1 MARDNWS
8 SRSTF
13 ILASIGSA
21 VGLGNAWRFPGL
33 AAKHGGGAFLLVYL
47 AALFLLGIPL
57 LAMEIAMGRRINQG
71 VPGTLC
77 TINKKAENIGWI
89 AVSNG
94 LFISVY
100 YAVVFAWVILMFFLS
115 FKFAGFTGAED
126 GIEQASGLWLETIK
140 TTGTTSGYG
149 TISFPVLGCLIL
161 AWGSCYYC
169 IRNGSQSVG
178 KVVKYTVSLPVICLI
193 ILAIRGIT
201 MPGAGEGI
209 AKLFIPDWTAL
220 SDSALWV
227 DAIGQVF
234 YSLSVAMAIMFAY
247 GSYLKKGTNVAV
259 DTVIIALAD
268 MLISVL
274 AAIVMFST
282 MAGTGMLDNMTA
294 SGISTAF
301 IVYPQAIVNLTNS
314 PVLNAIFAFVFYFC
328 LITLAID
335 SLFSIVEGTT
345 TAISDKF
352 KINKKKTT
360 IIMCVIEF
368 VIGIFFCTGAG
379 LAWLDIVDNFI
390 NSYTLVLTGILE
402 AVAVGWFFKT
412 GKVLEEINRNADGFK
427 MPVGWFYIS
436 IKVITPVVL
445 SLLFIWN
452 IVSLFKNG
460 GIYGAADGYSLSANI
475 IGGWLIIALSVFS
488 GAIVKLI
495 VLHMKKKGYR
505 EDDRTWDDHQGSEET
520 T

>member
-1 MARDNWS
+1 MERDNWS

-13 ILASIGSA
+13 ILAAVGSA

-47 AALFLLGIPL
+47 IALFLLGIPL
-57 LAMEIAMGRRINQG
+57 LAMEISMGRRIHQG
-71 VPGTLC
+71 VPGTLR
-77 TINKKAENIGWI
+77 TINKKAEHIGWI

-115 FKFAGFTGAED
+115 YKFAGFTEAED
-126 GIEQASGLWLETIK
+126 GIAQASSLWLTTIK

-149 TISFPVLGCLIL
+149 TISLPVLGCLIL

-169 IRNGSQSVG
+169 IRNGSASVG
-178 KVVKYTVSLPVICLI
+178 KVVRYTVSLPVLCLL
-193 ILAIRGIT
+193 ILAIRGFT
-201 MPGAGEGI
+201 MPGAGEGL
-209 AKLFIPDWTAL
+209 AKLFIPDWSAL
-220 SDSALWV
+220 SDSTLWV

-247 GSYLKKGTNVAV
+247 GSYLDSRSNVAV
-259 DTVIIALAD
+259 DTIIIAVSD

-301 IVYPQAIVNLTNS
+301 IVYPQAIVNLTKI
-314 PVLNAIFAFVFYFC
+314 PVVNAIFALVFYFC

-352 KINKKKTT
+352 KLPKKKTT
-360 IIMCVIEF
+360 IIMCIIEF
-368 VIGIFFCTGAG
+368 FIGIFFCTGAG

-402 AVAVGWFFKT
+402 AIAVGWFFKT
-412 GKVLEEINRNADGFK
+412 SKVLDEINKNTSNFK
-427 MPVGWFYIS
+427 MPTVWFYPS

-445 SLLFIWN
+445 SILFIWN

-460 GIYGAADGYSLSANI
+460 GIYGANDGYSLASNI
-475 IGGWLIIALSVFS
+475 IGGWLIIALSIFS
-488 GAIVKLI
+488 GLIVKLI
-495 VLHMKKKGYR
+495 VFRLKKKGFK
-505 EDDRTWDDHQGSEET
+505 EDDRNWDFFKN
-520 T
+520 